1 MINNKF
7 CHSAAFTYKQYDNTL
22 LTIYKKAMKEV
33 ALLKKKEKEK
43 GKQRKLQA
51 FLAVS
56 EGIYILFTLRVLSCK
71 SFCVHW
77 GLEKVLLGLP
87 FCLSLW
93 IFVCSLLPIFLPTCH
108 ITSDIQAMLFM
119 PLQDLRNVN
128 RLPSWCKDILPFCCP
143 WNILVLCSW

>member
-71 SFCVHW
+71 SFCVH
-77 GLEKVLLGLP
+77 
-87 FCLSLW
+87 
-93 IFVCSLLPIFLPTCH
+93 
-108 ITSDIQAMLFM
+108 
-119 PLQDLRNVN
+119 
-128 RLPSWCKDILPFCCP
+128 
-143 WNILVLCSW
+143 